1 MTIVVIAAA
10 IAAAAVVVG
19 VVMGRR
25 RPAGAPPN
33 DELVRAVD
41 EMRGK
46 MDELAGELSGALE
59 RAELESRRN
68 RLFGELGGSIDLEEL
83 MDRVLDAALEIP
95 GIEAAMMVVE
105 RQDGAPAIVT
115 RGMSADESARPPT
128 SGVAGSLPG
137 TITVSYRY
145 GRDRDDVDADLIRG
159 GAFIPLMG
167 RELRPVGTLSLFWRA
182 ADHEPSSEEIDQAEH
197 LAASCISAVE
207 NARRYGEARKLA
219 ETDALTGLFNQR
231 FFQETLRREVT
242 RAHRYQRKLTLI
254 VFDLDDFK
262 SINDQIGHLAGDR
275 VLAQAA
281 DRLREAVRSVDV
293 ASRIGGDEFAV
304 IMPESSAEDGEQ
316 LFRRVHNSMRGT
328 ALGPDEQ
335 RLRLSGGIAELLHGD
350 TPASLFERADARALP
365 REGAR
370 QGSCRHRSGKRSA
383 YPILA
388 RDARTRRLTEQGD
401 EATVRWSHA
410 TGRSRE
416 TMTRCFGRRRAGE
429 EHCPLGSDEPGSSD
443 RDGARRDDPRRV
455 GLARCGAFEAAS
467 QDRRSAAA
475 PDCENEPARPPKDDS
490 LGTRFR
496 EERKNTSLSALE
508 VGTHVCGRRA
518 CSTSGGCSRS
528 TACRN
533 HRCRAEHHRRDA
545 GNDSE
550 NGERQRRR
558 SACAV
563 GTSTAHMLAVGE
575 PTALSSA
582 NAGSWTVG
590 MSGPVRHTRFN
601 QRSGPVGTV
610 VRRIA

>member
-1 MTIVVIAAA
+1 MATTIVIIAAA
-10 IAAAAVVVG
+10 FVAAAVLVG
-19 VVMGRR
+19 VVLSRR
-25 RPAGAPPN
+25 RPADGPPTQ
-33 DELVRAVD
+33 ELVRAVD
-41 EMRGK
+41 EMRSK

-59 RAELESRRN
+59 RADKESRRN

-145 GRDRDDVDADLIRG
+145 GRDREDVDMDLIRG

-182 ADHEPSSEEIDQAEH
+182 VDHEPTSEDIDQAEH

-231 FFQETLRREVT
+231 YFQVT
-242 RAHRYQRKLTLI
+242 RAHRYQRKLTLV

-262 SINDQIGHLAGDR
+262 SVNDQVGHLAGDR

-304 IMPESSAEDGEQ
+304 IMPESAAEDGEQ

-350 TPASLFERADARALP
+350 TPASLFERADAALYRAKELGKDRADIAHASEQRPDP
-365 REGAR
+365 R
-370 QGSCRHRSGKRSA
+370 SN
-383 YPILA
+383 P
-388 RDARTRRLTEQGD
+388 
-401 EATVRWSHA
+401 
-410 TGRSRE
+410 
-416 TMTRCFGRRRAGE
+416 GE
-429 EHCPLGSDEPGSSD
+429 
-443 RDGARRDDPRRV
+443 RRDD
-455 GLARCGAFEAAS
+455 
-467 QDRRSAAA
+467 
-475 PDCENEPARPPKDDS
+475 
-490 LGTRFR
+490 
-496 EERKNTSLSALE
+496 
-508 VGTHVCGRRA
+508 
-518 CSTSGGCSRS
+518 
-528 TACRN
+528 
-533 HRCRAEHHRRDA
+533 
-545 GNDSE
+545 
-550 NGERQRRR
+550 
-558 SACAV
+558 
-563 GTSTAHMLAVGE
+563 
-575 PTALSSA
+575 
-582 NAGSWTVG
+582 
-590 MSGPVRHTRFN
+590 
-601 QRSGPVGTV
+601 
-610 VRRIA
+610 

>member
-1 MTIVVIAAA
+1 MTIVIIAAA
-10 IAAAAVVVG
+10 VAAAAVVVG
-19 VVMGRR
+19 VVMSRR

-231 FFQETLRREVT
+231 YFQETLRREVT

-262 SINDQIGHLAGDR
+262 SINDQVGHLAGDR

-304 IMPESSAEDGEQ
+304 IMPESSADDGEQ

-350 TPASLFERADARALP
+350 TPASLFERADAALYRAKEL
-365 REGAR
+365 
-370 QGSCRHRSGKRSA
+370 GKDRADIAHAS
-383 YPILA
+383 
-388 RDARTRRLTEQGD
+388 E
-401 EATVRWSHA
+401 VR
-410 TGRSRE
+410 
-416 TMTRCFGRRRAGE
+416 
-429 EHCPLGSDEPGSSD
+429 PDP
-443 RDGARRDDPRRV
+443 GARRED
-455 GLARCGAFEAAS
+455 
-467 QDRRSAAA
+467 
-475 PDCENEPARPPKDDS
+475 
-490 LGTRFR
+490 
-496 EERKNTSLSALE
+496 
-508 VGTHVCGRRA
+508 
-518 CSTSGGCSRS
+518 
-528 TACRN
+528 
-533 HRCRAEHHRRDA
+533 
-545 GNDSE
+545 
-550 NGERQRRR
+550 
-558 SACAV
+558 
-563 GTSTAHMLAVGE
+563 
-575 PTALSSA
+575 
-582 NAGSWTVG
+582 
-590 MSGPVRHTRFN
+590 
-601 QRSGPVGTV
+601 
-610 VRRIA
+610 